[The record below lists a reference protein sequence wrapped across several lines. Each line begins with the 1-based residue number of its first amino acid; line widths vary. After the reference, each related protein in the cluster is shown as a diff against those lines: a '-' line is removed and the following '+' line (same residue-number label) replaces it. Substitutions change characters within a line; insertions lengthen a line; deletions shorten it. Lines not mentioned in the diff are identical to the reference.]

1 MLRYR
6 QSQQTIVD
14 ARIRLLSEVIN
25 HIRSVK
31 LYAYGAHFEKEVNEL
46 RKAELGKLRDNGLNR
61 ATMTGVSYLLPM
73 LAAIRELDKALR
85 VHAGSIE
92 LIIIVSFV
100 TYSLTGHTLDAAII
114 FSALQYFNILE
125 MPISFLPMI
134 LTALSDAMSA
144 VRQLTFLDSF
154 VDMAE

>member
-14 ARIRLLSEVIN
+14 ARIRLLSEVIA

-31 LYAYGAHFEKEVNEL
+31 LYAYGAHFEEEVNEL

-73 LAAIRELDKALR
+73 LAAIRELLGPCCTIGQGAEADLT
-85 VHAGSIE
+85 
-92 LIIIVSFV
+92 VSFV
-100 TYSLTGHTLDAAII
+100 TYSLIGHTLDAAII

-144 VRQLTFLDSF
+144 VRQLPLL
-154 VDMAE
+154 